1 MDVSEPSIRSLNL
14 VGGRLC
20 LDFTN
25 TVDRHRPETEGE
37 RLTGYRALVA
47 WGEHAG
53 AISQEVA
60 SRLLTAERKSPAA
73 GKEALRRAVE
83 LREGIFHLLLAAIER
98 RVSPASDLRL
108 LNVVLSRALSRL
120 RLNPRSDGLALDWP
134 EGDVPLE
141 RVLWP
146 VARSAAEVLSSPEDL
161 SRLHQCAAEDCAWLF
176 LDQSRNRSRRWCNMA
191 DCGNRAKARRFYAQ
205 RHVVQGG
212 RG

>member
-20 LDFTN
+20 LDFAN
-25 TVDRHRPETEGE
+25 TVDRHRPEIEAE
-37 RLTGYRALVA
+37 CLTSYRALVA

-53 AISQEVA
+53 AIRQEVA
-60 SRLLTAERKSPAA
+60 SHLLTAERKSPAV

-83 LREGIFHLLLAAIER
+83 LREGIFRLLLAAIER
-98 RVSPASDLRL
+98 RAPPASDLCL
-108 LNVVLSRALSRL
+108 LNVVLSQALSRL
-120 RLNPRSDGLALDWP
+120 RLNPLPDDLALDWP
-134 EGDVPLE
+134 KEDIPLE

-146 VARSAAEVLSSPEDL
+146 VARSAAEVLSSPDDL

-176 LDQSRNRSRRWCNMA
+176 LDQSRNRSRRWCDMA
-191 DCGNRAKARRFYAQ
+191 NCGNRAKARRFYAQ
-205 RHVVQGG
+205 HHAVQGG

>member
-37 RLTGYRALVA
+37 RLTSYRALVA

-60 SRLLTAERKSPAA
+60 SRLLATERKSPVA
-73 GKEALRRAVE
+73 GEEALRRAVE
-83 LREGIFHLLLAAIER
+83 LREAIFRLSVAAIER
-98 RVSPASDLRL
+98 RPPRASDLRL
-108 LNVVLSRALSRL
+108 LNVVLSQALSRL
-120 RLNPRSDGLALDWP
+120 LLQPSPDDLALDWP
-134 EGDVPLE
+134 EDDVPLE

-176 LDQSRNRSRRWCNMA
+176 LDQSRNRSRRWCDMA

-205 RHVVQGG
+205 RHAARGGQG
-212 RG
+212 